1 MTPEF
6 PTALG
11 SIFVISIEALLIYQS
26 LIEIRKTLLINLNLN
41 NLVKSMN
48 IGYKFSLLLN
58 ENRKNS
64 KD

>member
-1 MTPEF
+1 M
-6 PTALG
+6 AVG
-11 SIFVISIEALLIYQS
+11 IFVISIEALLIYQS

-48 IGYKFSLLLN
+48 IEYKFSLLLN
-58 ENRKNS
+58 EDRKNS